1 MNLCGFMVRG
11 EETLCGCLARDRLH
25 CKYSAYC
32 KEQIPD
38 KQTPTEESRMVVQKP
53 FWKVM
58 CSSDDK
64 IRAMSKRHDN
74 PDEALERC
82 VELARRNPGAE
93 FYVMKA
99 EYRVKCNDVTVE
111 KLGVNK

>member
-1 MNLCGFMVRG
+1 MTG
-11 EETLCGCLARDRLH
+11 ENKD
-25 CKYSAYC
+25 
-32 KEQIPD
+32 I
-38 KQTPTEESRMVVQKP
+38 VQKP
-53 FWKVM
+53 FWKIM

-74 PDEALERC
+74 PDEALNRC
-82 VELARRNPGAE
+82 VAE

>member
-1 MNLCGFMVRG
+1 LSSQTRVSEHVILKFWRDKMTG
-11 EETLCGCLARDRLH
+11 ENKD
-25 CKYSAYC
+25 
-32 KEQIPD
+32 I
-38 KQTPTEESRMVVQKP
+38 VQKP
-53 FWKVM
+53 FWKIM

-74 PDEALERC
+74 PDEALNRC
-82 VELARRNPGAE
+82 VELARKNPGAE